1 VENTFNKLTKVVQ
14 MFSFL
19 KKEKKLKIH
28 CISIHRN
35 SIIIIFKK
43 IISLGVGV
51 GVKQVF
57 SKGTM
62 GV

>member
-51 GVKQVF
+51 GVK
-57 SKGTM
+57 
-62 GV
+62 